1 MLLTVLGNVVLVGL
15 GSLISG
21 STADEL
27 VRPLGFVRSLS
38 DLLVGLSLIRVICK
52 NQLDKRPNTG
62 GCGTRHTVE
71 PTHCE

>member
-27 VRPLGFVRSLS
+27 VRPLGFVRSLG
-38 DLLVGLSLIRVICK
+38 DLLVGLSLIRVIC
-52 NQLDKRPNTG
+52 NTS
-62 GCGTRHTVE
+62 
-71 PTHCE
+71 